1 MDIGVVVRNAGFIFG
16 GLALTFELAFLAI
29 AGGLV
34 LGIALGAARVS
45 GRPWLYW
52 PASAYIHFFRG
63 LPLILVIFWL
73 YFLLPIITGHNLNEF
88 TAAVISFIV
97 YEAAYFA
104 EIVRAGIQS
113 TPRGQVRAATAS
125 GLSGY
130 QILRLVVLPQALR
143 NMVPS
148 LTTHCV
154 VIFQDTSLAYVIGL
168 REFLRRVN
176 LVDAREARSVELYL
190 FAGLIYL
197 LICSAGAMVAQR
209 LERRTGLTRGE
220 TP

>member
-1 MDIGVVVRNAGFIFG
+1 MDIGVITRNAGFFLG
-16 GLALTFELAFLAI
+16 GLALTFELAVLAI
-29 AGGLV
+29 GGGLV

-45 GRPWLYW
+45 GKAWLYW

-73 YFLLPIITGHNLNEF
+73 YFLLPVLTGHNLGEF
-88 TAAVISFIV
+88 SAAVISFVV

-104 EIVRAGIQS
+104 EIIRAGIQS
-113 TPRGQVRAATAS
+113 TPRGQALAATAS
-125 GLSGY
+125 GLTRP
-130 QILRLVVLPQALR
+130 QVLRLVVLPQALR

-148 LTTHCV
+148 LTTHAV

-190 FAGLIYL
+190 FAGLVYL
-197 LICSAGAMVAQR
+197 VICSVGALASQR
-209 LERRTGLTRGE
+209 LERRAAVPAGGTR
-220 TP
+220 